1 MRTFLLGLAL
11 ALGCL
16 AAAHADTGSSTALT
30 AEQREAETQKLGW
43 IQEPGND
50 ELALSHSRIRL
61 PKGYSLLLGADAARY
76 DQLWNGSNR
85 PTPGRSSSA
94 TTTTRWPISS
104 TRTPATSPRTT
115 GRDVDADDFLKQLKD
130 ADADANVQRRNAGL
144 DEFNTGDWRE
154 KPHFDGATKTAYWAF
169 ELFNDKSRWINATAI
184 RLARTG
190 YHRII
195 WVGNTDQFQSASGS
209 LDTLIAMHDYDAGH
223 RYGDFAEGD
232 KLAGYGIGAL
242 AAAVLG
248 VKLGKGGFAAI
259 LAGILVFGKKLGIL
273 VVAVAAGVAAWV
285 RRLRRSRQ
293 GPPPA

>member
-1 MRTFLLGLAL
+1 MRTVLLGLAL

-16 AAAHADTGSSTALT
+16 AAAHADTGGGTALT

-43 IQEPGND
+43 IQEPGD
-50 ELALSHSRIRL
+50 YELALSHSRIQL

-76 DQLWNGSNR
+76 DQLWNGYE
-85 PTPGRSSSA
+85 
-94 TTTTRWPISS
+94 
-104 TRTPATSPRTT
+104 SPNTEAIVFSDNDNT
-115 GRDVDADDFLKQLKD
+115 FAYFIYEDAGHVTEDDWKDVDAADFLKQLKD
-130 ADADANVQRRNAGL
+130 ADADANTQRRNAGL

-154 KPHFDGATKTAYWAF
+154 KPHFDGGTKTAYWAF
-169 ELFNDKSRWINATAI
+169 ELFNDKNRWINATAI

-195 WVGNTDQFQSASGS
+195 WVGNTDRFQSASGS
-209 LDTLIAMHDYDAGH
+209 LDTLIAMHDYDAGY

-248 VKLGKGGFAAI
+248 VKLGKGVFAAI
-259 LAGILVFGKKLGIL
+259 IAGILIFGKKLGIL
-273 VVAVAAGVAAWV
+273 VVAVGAGVAVWV
-285 RRLRRSRQ
+285 RRLRRSRR